1 MHVGVADQAAEPPS
15 ALCLFQCLVVQPARS
30 PHARGG
36 CDRVVA
42 FPSWAS
48 LQAASVTK
56 PRRSCVPMRS
66 KRVDSRHGRPR
77 EWTSSVR
84 APGWPCRAQRGPN
97 WQPREPCGRWWSR
110 NRGMPGNRPS
120 PSLPSSQSGADAV
133 VTRRPSPC
141 RAVNAPSAC
150 GRPCSSMRHSGQCVP
165 GFAPRVRWHNDG
177 ALRGRCARDAGLA
190 GAQRLA
196 QFPRAGHP
204 ARSQGCQQTLG
215 QGIRISHA

>member
-56 PRRSCVPMRS
+56 PRRSCAPMRS

-110 NRGMPGNRPS
+110 NRGRPGNRPW

-141 RAVNAPSAC
+141 RAVNAPSVC

-165 GFAPRVRWHNDG
+165 GLAYGGITTVPCVAVVREMLGWLVPSASPSSR
-177 ALRGRCARDAGLA
+177 ALATLRARKAASKRWGRASGSAM
-190 GAQRLA
+190 
-196 QFPRAGHP
+196 PE
-204 ARSQGCQQTLG
+204 
-215 QGIRISHA
+215 